1 MPSAKEE
8 VGRSKAILGWGDND
22 SRYSQWRGGIK
33 AWARTNRVVGK
44 RQAGTALW
52 KTFRDYALAEAGLPA
67 SGKRLLQNGAAAIKK
82 EAEKALDKLL
92 QDTLKKSRD
101 TERAHALSQV
111 VSLASDTPD
120 IQYTPNDNAVTSGR
134 NTDNESGNRGFQKS
148 VRIFLVDPGREDEVR
163 VTPGGAYKWDGCPS
177 HCVAIMQ
184 VASLLEVVDK
194 VRDKIPVG
202 RTVRAIFGALEN
214 PRLPNTIPD
223 ATRLQSD
230 EEVEAFF
237 DLTNAQPIRLQAD
250 SPPPDDGAYF
260 PRDFLD
266 AAEQYNDPGE
276 DSDTLCRNLAGYSK
290 RTMPRKDEAF
300 EDRKMAARRRLRK
313 VRDEGLDPVK
323 AKHREKFPDLD
334 IYDSEDDEWE
344 YIAALNPQP
353 ANGREMIEAR
363 AAGLAGGLAY
373 DAVMDGTKEHNPGV
387 RQRATAAGHA
397 AAATTWSQ
405 RP

>member
-1 MPSAKEE
+1 MPSVKEE
-8 VGRSKAILGWGDND
+8 GDND

-33 AWARTNRVVGK
+33 AWARTNHVVGK

-92 QDTLKKSRD
+92 QDTLKKLRD
-101 TERAHALSQV
+101 TERTHALSQV

-120 IQYTPNDNAVTSGR
+120 IQYTPNDNAVTSGQ
-134 NTDNESGNRGFQKS
+134 NTDNESGNWGFRKS
-148 VRIFLVDPGREDEVR
+148 VRIFLVDSGREDEVR

-177 HCVAIMQ
+177 HYVAIMQ

-230 EEVEAFF
+230 EE
-237 DLTNAQPIRLQAD
+237 PIRLQVVLLRNPVAVPSKAD

-260 PRDFLD
+260 PGDLLD

-276 DSDTLCRNLAGYSK
+276 DSETLCRNLASYSK

-313 VRDEGLDPVK
+313 VRDEGLDP
-323 AKHREKFPDLD
+323 
-334 IYDSEDDEWE
+334 E

-373 DAVMDGTKEHNPGV
+373 DAVMDGMREHNPGM